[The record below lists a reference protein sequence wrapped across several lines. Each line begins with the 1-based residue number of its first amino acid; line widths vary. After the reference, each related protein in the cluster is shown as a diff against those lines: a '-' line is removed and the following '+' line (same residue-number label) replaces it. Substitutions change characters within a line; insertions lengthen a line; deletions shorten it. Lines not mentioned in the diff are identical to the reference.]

1 MAQRAG
7 LGIARVGGGGG
18 NSSGDIFLAFS
29 TANAGRMSYKTGSPE
44 EALAVDHAAGRLDQ
58 PSSGA

>member
-1 MAQRAG
+1 MAQRAS

-29 TANAGRMSYKTGSPE
+29 TANAGRITSYKTG
-44 EALAVDHAAGRLDQ
+44 DRG
-58 PSSGA
+58 PSR